1 MNYNS
6 LKNQG
11 IISNFVNREVYTCVT
26 SMVEYIL
33 KQEGDDKPF
42 DYNDLE
48 NVYIDNSD
56 KIKELEEK
64 IEELES
70 KLNTLENEREIEN
83 IENQINDLKNEVIE
97 LENEQD
103 EPNEVYEFWIVS
115 GWLCN
120 KLKEL
125 GEVVISSE
133 NIWGRGCTGQS
144 ISLDYVIWKI
154 CEDMKILE
162 GQKNKWK

>member
-1 MNYNS
+1 M
-6 LKNQG
+6 
-11 IISNFVNREVYTCVT
+11 
-26 SMVEYIL
+26 
-33 KQEGDDKPF
+33 
-42 DYNDLE
+42 
-48 NVYIDNSD
+48 
-56 KIKELEEK
+56 
-64 IEELES
+64 EELES
-70 KLNTLENEREIEN
+70 ELNTLENEKEKEN
-83 IENQINDLKNEVIE
+83 IENQIEELINELTE

-144 ISLDYVIWKI
+144 ISLDYVIWQI
-154 CEDMKILE
+154 CNDMEILE
-162 GQKNKWK
+162 GQKHEYK

>member
-56 KIKELEEK
+56 KIEVLEEK

-70 KLNTLENEREIEN
+70 KLNTLE
-83 IENQINDLKNEVIE
+83 K
-97 LENEQD
+97 
-103 EPNEVYEFWIVS
+103 
-115 GWLCN
+115 
-120 KLKEL
+120 
-125 GEVVISSE
+125 
-133 NIWGRGCTGQS
+133 
-144 ISLDYVIWKI
+144 
-154 CEDMKILE
+154 
-162 GQKNKWK
+162 

>member
-6 LKNQG
+6 LKNQD
-11 IISNFVNREVYTCVT
+11 IISDFVNKEVYACVT

-42 DYNDLE
+42 DYDDLE

-56 KIKELEEK
+56 KIEK
-64 IEELES
+64 IEEEIEEIES
-70 KLNTLENEREIEN
+70 ELNTLENEKEIEEIEN
-83 IENQINDLKNEVIE
+83 KIDDLRNKVIE

-103 EPNEVYEFWIVS
+103 EPNKAHEFWIVS
-115 GWLCN
+115 EWLCN
-120 KLKEL
+120 KLREL

-133 NIWGRGCTGQS
+133 NIWGRGFPGQS
-144 ISLDYVIWKI
+144 ISLDYVIWQI
-154 CEDMKILE
+154 CEEMEILE
-162 GQKNKWK
+162 GQKNEWK